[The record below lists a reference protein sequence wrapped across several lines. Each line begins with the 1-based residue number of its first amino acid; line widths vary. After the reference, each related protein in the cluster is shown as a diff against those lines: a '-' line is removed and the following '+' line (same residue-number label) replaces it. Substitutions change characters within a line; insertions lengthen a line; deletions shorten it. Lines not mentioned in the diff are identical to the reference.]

1 MYIVKIINDGEITEI
16 LNDVEKLGSGTVVQ
30 GINTID
36 SFTFTIY
43 PNNAGFDLLRDMV
56 TIVRVEN
63 ASKGNRL
70 DFLGRVLYTSL
81 EMDSSGSISKT
92 VTCESVMGF
101 LHDSQQPYVEESNW
115 TVRNLL
121 TLILANHNYYVEDF
135 KQITLGTIEDP
146 DKNVYCGIQRET
158 SFKTIQDKLINALGG
173 ELRIRLPSS
182 GALCLDYVKQ
192 IGEAKNTKIELSRN
206 MKAITRERDPSEV
219 VTRLIPLGAKVSDD
233 SEQRLSLLGHVGGD
247 LTGDYD
253 PTAKDYIDNEAAIAQ
268 YGIRVGYQIWDD
280 VTDVDNLR
288 RKGEAW
294 LAENTRV
301 PVKYS
306 ITTLDLYLLGLDI
319 DDFEVGN
326 THPIVNP
333 LLGIEDTARII
344 KKTINILDET
354 KNTIEIGDKFKT
366 MSDIQRDQKKESAA
380 HSYSKSEI
388 VSGVLDALPTWDGGS
403 Y

>member
-92 VTCESVMGF
+92 VTCESVMGL
-101 LHDSQQPYVEESNW
+101 LHDTQQPYANERNW
-115 TVRNLL
+115 TAKQLLNL
-121 TLILANHNYYVEDF
+121 IIENHNAYVDDS
-135 KQITLGTIEDP
+135 KKIALGTVEDP
-146 DKNVYCGIQRET
+146 DNNVYCGLQRES
-158 SFKTIQDKLINALGG
+158 SFKMIQDKLINALGG
-173 ELRIRLPSS
+173 ELRIYLSS
-182 GALCLDYVKQ
+182 DGKLCLDYVKQ

-206 MKAITRERDPSEV
+206 MKTITRERDPSEI

-233 SEQRLSLLGHVGGD
+233 SERRLSL
-247 LTGDYD
+247 YD
-253 PTAKDYIDNEAAIAQ
+253 SDDPASKEYIDNEDAIAQ

-280 VTDVDNLR
+280 VTDVVVLR
-288 RKGEAW
+288 GKGGAW
-294 LAENTRV
+294 LANNARV
-301 PVKYS
+301 LVKYS
-306 ITTLDLYLLGLDI
+306 ITTLDLSLLGLDI

-388 VSGVLDALPTWDGGS
+388 VSGVLDALPTWNGGS